1 MQSRIPGRCRSSRSL
16 KPPTRAEAAPR
27 FEALEGRT
35 LFSAWTLHTL
45 VNFTGSNG
53 AGPTPT
59 LTADPSGNVYGTT
72 QYGGAYNDGTVFEI
86 AQGSNSVTT
95 LGSFNSANKGG
106 FMPETG
112 VAVDAAGDV
121 FGTTFVGGH
130 YNHGTVFEVRSG
142 SNVITTLVS
151 LSSESGAN
159 APLTVDA
166 SGNVYGTMRGIGA
179 IVTSGSVFEIA
190 AGSSTL
196 KVLACFNG
204 LNGEFPESPLLIDAS
219 GNLYGTTYRGGPS
232 AYGTVFEVPNN
243 SGTIIDLASFNRANG
258 SYPEGQLAMDSQANI
273 YGKASDYGTA
283 PGVTGGMIFEVV
295 KGSGQITTLAHV
307 SYDGDGVTMDAAGNL
322 YTVEFNGDTGLDFDV
337 ASVVELPKG
346 SRTLKTLVS
355 MNASNWVPT
364 SSLALDA
371 AGNLYGSTGVSSPH
385 GGTVFELTPN
395 TSLSIKLTGGTN
407 PSPTNAQLTYTATL
421 TGGVPDGQSVLL
433 EDASDNDAILA
444 TGIIT
449 DGSATLTVL
458 ANTLSVGTHDLIA
471 VYGGDANHA
480 TSVSIPIAQIVTAS
494 TARTSRQP

>member
-1 MQSRIPGRCRSSRSL
+1 
-16 KPPTRAEAAPR
+16 
-27 FEALEGRT
+27 
-35 LFSAWTLHTL
+35 
-45 VNFTGSNG
+45 
-53 AGPTPT
+53 
-59 LTADPSGNVYGTT
+59 
-72 QYGGAYNDGTVFEI
+72 
-86 AQGSNSVTT
+86 
-95 LGSFNSANKGG
+95 
-106 FMPETG
+106 
-112 VAVDAAGDV
+112 
-121 FGTTFVGGH
+121 
-130 YNHGTVFEVRSG
+130 
-142 SNVITTLVS
+142 
-151 LSSESGAN
+151 
-159 APLTVDA
+159 
-166 SGNVYGTMRGIGA
+166 
-179 IVTSGSVFEIA
+179 
-190 AGSSTL
+190 
-196 KVLACFNG
+196 
-204 LNGEFPESPLLIDAS
+204 
-219 GNLYGTTYRGGPS
+219 
-232 AYGTVFEVPNN
+232 
-243 SGTIIDLASFNRANG
+243 
-258 SYPEGQLAMDSQANI
+258 MDSQANI

-407 PSPTNAQLTYTATL
+407 PSPTNAQLTYTATI
-421 TGGVPDGQSVLL
+421 TGGVPDGQTVLL
-433 EDASDNDAILA
+433 EDASDNDAIIA
-444 TGIIT
+444 TGVLT

-480 TSVSIPIAQIVTAS
+480 TSVSVPFTQLVTAS
-494 TARTSRQP
+494 TARSSRQP